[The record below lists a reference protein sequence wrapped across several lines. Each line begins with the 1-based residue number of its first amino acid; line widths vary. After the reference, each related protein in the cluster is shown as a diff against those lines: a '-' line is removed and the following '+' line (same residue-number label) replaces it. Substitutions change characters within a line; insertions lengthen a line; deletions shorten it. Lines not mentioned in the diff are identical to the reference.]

1 MTPRHTEYRALLLVL
16 FVLFAAQMAQFRF
29 DLNGFSWM
37 QNGSSADIPQ
47 FTKLIG
53 KASWYGVPFHG
64 RLTANGEIYDMNTLT
79 AAHKT
84 LPFDSLVKVTNL
96 ANNESVIVRINDRG
110 PYVHGRN
117 IDLSYQAAKHLNM
130 VGAGVAPVKLEILA
144 ATNKF
149 VYRGHKYSQSITRN
163 R

>member
-1 MTPRHTEYRALLLVL
+1 MKPRHTEYRVLLLAL
-16 FVLFAAQMAQFRF
+16 FVLFAAQVAQFRF
-29 DLNGFSWM
+29 DLYGFVFS
-37 QNGSSADIPQ
+37 QNELSDIPQ

-53 KASWYGVPFHG
+53 KASWYGFPFHG

-130 VGAGVAPVKLEILA
+130 VGTGVAPVKLEILA

-149 VYRGHKYSQSITRN
+149 IYRGHKYSKAVATR